1 MKRFLT
7 FPRLSMIF
15 LGVFGVMLA
24 GIFVLQTVWVSPG
37 ERCEARGDWYDIE
50 TRTCATPIYIPDI
63 TGRPEGVTR
72 AEASDAKNRELV
84 QLEAQAAEQRRAV
97 DAAVAQQR
105 QELKAREGL

>member
-37 ERCEARGDWYDIE
+37 ERCEARGGWYDIE
-50 TRTCATPIYIPDI
+50 TRDCGTPVYVPDI
-63 TGRPEGVTR
+63 TGRPAGVSR

-84 QLEAQAAEQRRAV
+84 ELEAQVAEQRRAV

>member
-1 MKRFLT
+1 MKRFLS

-63 TGRPEGVTR
+63 TGRPAGVTR
-72 AEASDAKNRELV
+72 AEASAEKNRDLV
-84 QLEAQAAEQRRAV
+84 RIEDQIAARDRAAREQTARETEA
-97 DAAVAQQR
+97 
-105 QELKAREGL
+105 LKAR